1 MTWSPALTAHLDLWR
16 HPKSD
21 EGAHFGNRRHIAQ
34 MAEMQRRLAYEQHET
49 EAFLEHDIGCAG
61 QQGLK
66 WRLFP

>member
-1 MTWSPALTAHLDLWR
+1 MTWSPALTAHVDLCR

-21 EGAHFGNRRHIAQ
+21 DGAHIAQ
-34 MAEMQRRLAYEQHET
+34 MAQMQRRLAYERHET

-66 WRLFP
+66 WRLFQ